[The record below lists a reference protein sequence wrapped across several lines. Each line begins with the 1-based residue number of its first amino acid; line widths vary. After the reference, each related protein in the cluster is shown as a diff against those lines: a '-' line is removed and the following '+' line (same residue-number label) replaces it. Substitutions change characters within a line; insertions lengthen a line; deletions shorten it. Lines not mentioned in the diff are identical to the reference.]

1 MKTNT
6 TGTAALVAA
15 PAMLFVLLVVGLG
28 LAASSD
34 IEEAERAEAQYC
46 EGVKAG
52 WHTDYKNLCSD

>member
-1 MKTNT
+1 MQT

-15 PAMLFVLLVVGLG
+15 PAILFVLLVVGLG

-46 EGVKAG
+46 EGVRDG
-52 WHTDYKNLCSD
+52 WHEHYRREIECEY